1 MQIVNI
7 EAKKSEK
14 FLILIHGIN
23 TFFLKIESNK
33 NKISINKGNKV
44 AKIKKKEK
52 KPIITGK
59 IPLWDRIS
67 ENSNKKRKTTKN
79 LKKFVGHFESN
90 TSFLFPWNLQ
100 LIE

>member
-59 IPLWDRIS
+59 IPL
-67 ENSNKKRKTTKN
+67 
-79 LKKFVGHFESN
+79 
-90 TSFLFPWNLQ
+90 
-100 LIE
+100 

>member
-52 KPIITGK
+52 KPIIK
-59 IPLWDRIS
+59 
-67 ENSNKKRKTTKN
+67 
-79 LKKFVGHFESN
+79 
-90 TSFLFPWNLQ
+90 
-100 LIE
+100 